1 MSGRPSG
8 SGIGSSTRPVSHAA
22 MKGKRRRRDDRTPCR
37 AFAVADPQRSHCPE
51 SRWRRSR
58 HCGDSPDC
66 RNRRTHGFARGC
78 ACSRAAPACR
88 GAKGSGSSRA
98 SPIKA
103 RLRRT
108 DNPVVLRYRSRGYA
122 LSPMLPKPRCRWTFR
137 NGQPPA
143 QIVGALAQR
152 EFITPEAFV
161 LLRASRSR
169 SRASF
174 SERSCD

>member
-1 MSGRPSG
+1 MIAHGAEHARLEVAEG
-8 SGIGSSTRPVSHAA
+8 HVIRKTADVQFGIAMTVRIAA
-22 MKGKRRRRDDRTPCR
+22 NDKHM
-37 AFAVADPQRSHCPE
+37 FSAVAPHIGQRY
-51 SRWRRSR
+51 R
-58 HCGDSPDC
+58 
-66 RNRRTHGFARGC
+66 
-78 ACSRAAPACR
+78 ACR

-137 NGQPPA
+137 NGQHPA